1 MEITTTSGGAS
12 ARMPE
17 LVVEAWTTPVRRRR
31 VLLVVSLMAL
41 LAFFVLGRESASAV
55 WEIASAKLVAINNGG
70 GRHSFPSHPRPRMCC
85 MHIRKQIF
93 VSNIVYK
100 LNLLSQSLIA
110 GK

>member
-17 LVVEAWTTPVRRRR
+17 LVAEAWTTPARRRR

-55 WEIASAKLVAINNGG
+55 WEIATAKLVAMNNGG
-70 GRHSFPSHPRPRMCC
+70 GTCGRQALVSISTIPVRVLYAYLQTNLHF
-85 MHIRKQIF
+85 QIF
-93 VSNIVYK
+93 T
-100 LNLLSQSLIA
+100 NLHF
-110 GK
+110 